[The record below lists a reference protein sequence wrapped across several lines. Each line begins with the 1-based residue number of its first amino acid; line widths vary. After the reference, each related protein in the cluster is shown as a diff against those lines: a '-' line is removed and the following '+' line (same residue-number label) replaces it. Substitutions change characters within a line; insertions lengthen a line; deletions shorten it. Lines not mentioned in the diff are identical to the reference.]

1 MVTTRRAERDRRQAT
16 KSQESTTQ
24 TSTRSRAKPVPFST
38 SKKMVK
44 NSLETIL
51 NSLRSSLSSTIRA
64 RQSSETLTRSR
75 SVSIPT
81 TLKLGAFL
89 LIAKTVLRKTLA
101 SANASLS

>member
-1 MVTTRRAERDRRQAT
+1 
-16 KSQESTTQ
+16 
-24 TSTRSRAKPVPFST
+24 
-38 SKKMVK
+38 
-44 NSLETIL
+44 
-51 NSLRSSLSSTIRA
+51 LSSTIRA
-64 RQSSETLTRSR
+64 RQSSETLTRSK